1 VYGVDQAKRAQPG
14 RAGVHALSLLSIPF
28 NAAALTA
35 LGQGPRPLIEL
46 RRETGSPPQTTM
58 RGHLRALAAEGVVA
72 KTREKDFPGRVDY
85 ELTESGQ
92 DLLLVAK
99 VLANWLADSPDGPT
113 ELGGNAAKN
122 AIRAL
127 AEGWG
132 TNIIRALATRP
143 LTLTELD
150 TVISG
155 LSYPSLERRLG
166 AMRTLRQIEP
176 MQASSRGTPYTVTD
190 WLRKSIAPLT
200 AAARWERRRMRERA
214 PAITNRDVEAAF
226 LMALPLLRMP
236 ADASGSCRLAVR
248 TLNSDEAGVIALV
261 RDGTAASCGTRLD
274 AKTDAWALG
283 PSGSWLSA
291 IIECDVA
298 SLEIG
303 GRADLAGALVEG
315 LHGELFGNLP
325 VTQDN

>member
-1 VYGVDQAKRAQPG
+1 MYDRDSAKRAHPD
-14 RAGVHALSLLSIPF
+14 RAGVHALSLLSTPF
-28 NAAALTA
+28 NAAAVAA

-58 RGHLRALAAEGVVA
+58 RGHLRLLAAEGVVT
-72 KTREKDFPGRVDY
+72 KSREKDFPGRVDY
-85 ELTESGQ
+85 ELTESGR
-92 DLLLVAK
+92 DLLLVAQ
-99 VLANWLADSPDGPT
+99 VLARWLADSPEGPI
-113 ELGGNAAKN
+113 ELGSNAAKN

-176 MQASSRGTPYTVTD
+176 LQVSSRGTPYAVTD

-214 PAITNRDVEAAF
+214 PAITSRDVEAAF
-226 LMALPLLRMP
+226 LLTLPLLRMP
-236 ADASGSCRLAVR
+236 PEASGTCRLAVS
-248 TLNSDEAGVIALV
+248 TLNGDQAGVIALV

-291 IIECDVA
+291 VIECDVA

-303 GRADLAGALVEG
+303 GRSDLAATLVEG
-315 LHGELFGNLP
+315 LHRELFGSFA
-325 VTQDN
+325 VTSEN